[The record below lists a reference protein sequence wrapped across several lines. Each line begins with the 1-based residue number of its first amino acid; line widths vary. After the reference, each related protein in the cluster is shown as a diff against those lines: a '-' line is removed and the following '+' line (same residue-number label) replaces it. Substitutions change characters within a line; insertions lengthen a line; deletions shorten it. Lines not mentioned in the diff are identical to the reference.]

1 MCYSVLQCVVTRA
14 NAKCYRAP
22 DLDLLAAMRVVVCC
36 SVLQGV
42 AVCCSVLQ
50 CVVTRATSKCHR
62 APDLDLPTAVRC
74 NALHCAAVCSSMCCW
89 LRCVA
94 ACCSVLQRVAACC
107 SVLQYDAVCC
117 SVLQAA
123 ASKSHP
129 TSNVP
134 PVNESRP
141 TYIRVMSQRWTSHI
155 IYINET
161 HCAHKRVYVYLGM
174 SLGVVYPHEWSCV
187 SSRME
192 LCILTNGVR
201 DMRIPYMND
210 TYCAHTR
217 VNDTYCAHTR
227 VPFHIWTSHVAC
239 THTHTHTHTRD
250 RQVTSHV

>member
-36 SVLQGV
+36 SVLQGF
-42 AVCCSVLQ
+42 AVCCRVLQ
-50 CVVTRATSKCHR
+50 CVVTRATAKCHR

-187 SSRME
+187 SSRMGFV
-192 LCILTNGVR
+192 I
-201 DMRIPYMND
+201 
-210 TYCAHTR
+210 CA
-217 VNDTYCAHTR
+217 
-227 VPFHIWTSHVAC
+227 FHI
-239 THTHTHTHTRD
+239 
-250 RQVTSHV
+250 